1 MSAPEFPKGIVP
13 STLKNC
19 LKPLSLWASKSS
31 AEADLESIFGSH
43 MDWAS
48 AFNYIAAFRRVDFSL
63 LPVIRT
69 LPATDMPGLWG
80 GYSRDTREIYLS
92 ADCPQELLSAVII
105 EEIGHFLD
113 QELCSEETPGEEGAH
128 FAAVV
133 LGLALD
139 AASSDD
145 SLAPLSFQGR
155 ELLVEAAPK
164 LRGSSKAKSS
174 GSSGKSSGSGSAA
187 VGSSSSNPKLQEN
200 IIYATRDS
208 VRLVQKAPGDRL
220 IGSRGDDTFAV
231 LSQDVIIEDPNGG
244 TDTVESSVTFSLASY
259 ATMEKLALTGGA
271 NINAT
276 GNLKANVIT
285 GNSGNN
291 VLDGGVG
298 VDTLVGGAGDD
309 TYIVNDINDL
319 VLEKISAGKDWI
331 FTSDSKVHEAFLSG
345 KYANVEEIKFTGPPP
360 LPKPGDPSD
369 KDDRLVG
376 TPEFDEIDG
385 GKGNDTISG
394 LSENDRLIGSEGDDS
409 LDGGEGDDKLSG
421 GAGNDTILVDSAKD
435 VVIENSNKGVDT
447 IVSKITYSLATL
459 QNVENIVLFGASNSE
474 GTSDDAPTIDA
485 NLNATGNAA
494 RNSLFGNSGKNSL
507 NGAEGADSLIGG
519 DGSDTLNGGASDGV
533 ADYLSGGNGDD
544 VFILDSALD
553 SLDGGSG
560 RDAVL
565 SSLSFSLLSQAVQ
578 GVENLVYTG
587 QSSAS
592 LRGNQFD
599 NSLVGSEGNQ
609 SLFGDAGEDTLSGY
623 AGKDWLDAGLGNDFL
638 DGGSGSDTMIGGE
651 GDDTY
656 AFRDLGDNVS
666 EGPRGSGNDVLHAYI
681 SATLSAGIETLLL
694 VGSEPINGTGNNAAN
709 ILTGNSENNLIVGLG
724 GADTLDGGGGANIL
738 DGGAGDDYY
747 IIYGTADTILESS
760 GTDTIET
767 RGDNFD
773 LRNKSYFKKI
783 ENIVLAGAART
794 AIGNDNDNVIK
805 AKNASDTLGYALF
818 GGLGNDSLLGA
829 QGRDLLE
836 GNEGDDTLLSGGLA
850 DSVGNTLR
858 GGAGKDSLF
867 AGDGNDLLF
876 GGSSASFGFSDA
888 DVDEANNMDTLVG
901 GDGNDT
907 LDGGLGADSMLGG
920 EGNDIY
926 TLDNKADRIVE
937 KRNEGTD
944 AVVSSLSIDFSSFNA
959 SIENATLLGSQ
970 NLFLTANDSNNLV
983 AGNKGSNR
991 ISGLN
996 GNDTL
1001 LGGDGRDTLL
1011 GGEDSDSLDGGLGA
1025 DSLAGGNGDDTYL
1038 VDAGGDQVIE
1048 KAGFDTGIDHV
1059 FSAVNF
1065 DPVSPWLV
1073 EFGFGPDLDDGS
1085 PSITKQKSFASI
1097 DRFSFQNLENFT
1109 FIESAVRGIGN
1120 AENNFF
1126 TGNERDNIILA
1137 QGGDDTITGGL
1148 GDDSLYGE
1156 SDGLYATRAD
1166 LESLNPRPNPDFS
1179 ALVKFLE
1186 DEITGGALGV
1196 GRDSL
1201 VGGEGNDYLDAGAL
1215 NDTMVGGT
1223 GDDTMVVDNEED
1235 DLREV
1240 AGEGDDWVRASVNV
1254 NLLGENIENLFLR
1267 IEPQT
1272 IWQKANAGGASIGQK
1287 AQEAPANLGTGNAG
1301 SNLVVA
1307 SYSTDDP
1314 FTSEDETITQF
1325 PETPVQ
1331 FIPGRRVNGT
1341 SFALDWE
1348 APDSLSNSVPYTQ
1361 YIVQFRRSGT
1371 SQWITFD
1378 EQVDKTANDIN
1389 VTGLTSGLRYD
1400 FQVLATGFTTLRG
1413 LNGSDTIL
1421 GGDYSLEIR
1430 QLGDADETITLYT
1443 VDGASFRESLVG
1455 GNGNDY
1461 LDGGL
1466 GIDTLEGGFGNDTLV
1481 VDDLADAMR
1490 EFGAENGT
1498 TDGAQK
1504 LFGRDL
1510 VLSRINL
1517 DLDDQIV
1524 DLGKFIEDL
1533 TAVEGAGELVLR
1545 GNRLD
1550 NFIAG
1555 NDQANSLFGERGND
1569 TIAGGHANDQI
1580 FGDDGNDLLV
1590 GAVYSGLSVDTFKT
1604 QIDTLTGGNGN
1615 DIFRLLNEEGKRH
1628 YLVSDSADYALIT
1641 DFEPGKDRIERG
1653 SGDFL
1658 FGLPLPPGVSNGLT
1672 IYFDPVG
1679 LPPDLIAVVQSR
1691 DGSTLTLNTP
1701 GI

>member
-1 MSAPEFPKGIVP
+1 
-13 STLKNC
+13 
-19 LKPLSLWASKSS
+19 
-31 AEADLESIFGSH
+31 
-43 MDWAS
+43 
-48 AFNYIAAFRRVDFSL
+48 
-63 LPVIRT
+63 
-69 LPATDMPGLWG
+69 
-80 GYSRDTREIYLS
+80 
-92 ADCPQELLSAVII
+92 
-105 EEIGHFLD
+105 LD
-113 QELCSEETPGEEGAH
+113 S
-128 FAAVV
+128 
-133 LGLALD
+133 
-139 AASSDD
+139 
-145 SLAPLSFQGR
+145 
-155 ELLVEAAPK
+155 
-164 LRGSSKAKSS
+164 
-174 GSSGKSSGSGSAA
+174 
-187 VGSSSSNPKLQEN
+187 
-200 IIYATRDS
+200 
-208 VRLVQKAPGDRL
+208 
-220 IGSRGDDTFAV
+220 
-231 LSQDVIIEDPNGG
+231 
-244 TDTVESSVTFSLASY
+244 
-259 ATMEKLALTGGA
+259 
-271 NINAT
+271 
-276 GNLKANVIT
+276 
-285 GNSGNN
+285 
-291 VLDGGVG
+291 GVG

-309 TYIVNDINDL
+309 SYIVNDISDL
-319 VLEKISAGKDWI
+319 ILEKISAGKDWI
-331 FTSDSKVHEAFLSG
+331 FTSNPKVHEAFLSG
-345 KYANVEEIKFTGPPP
+345 EYANVEEIKFSGPPP
-360 LPKPGDPSD
+360 PPKPGDPSD

-394 LSENDRLIGSEGDDS
+394 LAENDRLIGSEGNDS

-421 GAGNDTILVDSAKD
+421 GAGNDTMVVDSAKD
-435 VVIENSNKGVDT
+435 VVIENSNEGVDT
-447 IVSKITYSLATL
+447 IVSKITYTLATL
-459 QNVENIVLFGASNSE
+459 QNVENIVLFGASNLV
-474 GTSDDAPTIDA
+474 GTSDDVPKIDA

-507 NGAEGADSLIGG
+507 NGAGGADSLIGG
-519 DGSDTLNGGASDGV
+519 DGSDTLNGGSSDGV

-560 RDAVL
+560 RDIAL
-565 SSLSFSLLSQAVQ
+565 SSFSFSLASQSVQ
-578 GVENLVYTG
+578 GVENLIYSG
-587 QSSAS
+587 RSAVT

-599 NSLVGSEGNQ
+599 NSIVGSEGNQ
-609 SLFGDAGEDTLSGY
+609 TLFGDAGEDTLSGY

-638 DGGSGSDTMIGGE
+638 DGGLGPDTMIGGE

-666 EGPRGSGNDVLHAYI
+666 EGPRGSGNDVLHAFI

-694 VGSEPINGTGNNAAN
+694 VGSEPINGTGNNSAN
-709 ILTGNSENNLIVGLG
+709 VLIGNSENNLIMGLG

-747 IIYGTADTILESS
+747 IIDGTVDTILESS

-783 ENIVLAGAART
+783 ENIVLAGSSRT
-794 AIGNDNDNVIK
+794 AYGNDSDNVIK
-805 AKNASDTLGYALF
+805 PKNASDTLSYALF

-850 DSVGNTLR
+850 DSLGNTLR

-867 AGDGNDLLF
+867 AGAGNDLLL

-937 KRNEGTD
+937 KLNEGID
-944 AVVSSLSIDFSSFNA
+944 AVVSSLSIDFSSIKA

-991 ISGLN
+991 ISGLK

-1025 DSLAGGNGDDTYL
+1025 DSLVGSNGDDSYL

-1097 DRFSFQNLENFT
+1097 DRSSFQNLENFT

-1166 LESLNPRPNPDFS
+1166 LESLNPRPDPDFS

-1215 NDTMVGGT
+1215 NDTMVGGS

-1235 DLREV
+1235 DVREV

-1267 IEPQT
+1267 IKPQT

-1287 AQEAPANLGTGNAG
+1287 VQEAPANLGTGNAD

-1307 SYSTDDP
+1307 SYSTYDP

-1504 LFGRDL
+1504 LFGKDL

-1524 DLGKFIEDL
+1524 DRGKFIEDL
-1533 TAVEGAGELVLR
+1533 TAVEGAGDLVLR

-1590 GAVYSGLSVDTFKT
+1590 GAVYSGLSVGTFKS

-1615 DIFRLLNEEGKRH
+1615 DVFRLLTQEGDLH
-1628 YLVSDSADYALIT
+1628 YEVSGSTDYALIT

-1653 SGDFL
+1653 EGTFR
-1658 FGLPLPPGVSNGLT
+1658 FGLALPPEVSSGLS
-1672 IYFDPVG
+1672 IYYIPPV
-1679 LPPDLIAVVQSR
+1679 PFPIPDLIAVVQAR

>member
-1 MSAPEFPKGIVP
+1 MSKKIVQ
-13 STLKNC
+13 T
-19 LKPLSLWASKSS
+19 
-31 AEADLESIFGSH
+31 
-43 MDWAS
+43 
-48 AFNYIAAFRRVDFSL
+48 R
-63 LPVIRT
+63 
-69 LPATDMPGLWG
+69 PG
-80 GYSRDTREIYLS
+80 DI
-92 ADCPQELLSAVII
+92 
-105 EEIGHFLD
+105 
-113 QELCSEETPGEEGAH
+113 
-128 FAAVV
+128 
-133 LGLALD
+133 
-139 AASSDD
+139 
-145 SLAPLSFQGR
+145 
-155 ELLVEAAPK
+155 
-164 LRGSSKAKSS
+164 LRGT
-174 GSSGKSSGSGSAA
+174 
-187 VGSSSSNPKLQEN
+187 VGN
-200 IIYATRDS
+200 
-208 VRLVQKAPGDRL
+208 
-220 IGSRGDDTFAV
+220 DTFVVNNANV
-231 LSQDVIIEDPNGG
+231 EIQDYLPSNDLI
-244 TDTVESSVTFSLASY
+244 ESSVSLSL
-259 ATMEKLALTGGA
+259 EKFISIENLALTG
-271 NINAT
+271 
-276 GNLKANVIT
+276 KANLNANGNGLNNRIT
-285 GNSGNN
+285 GNDGDNR
-291 VLDGGVG
+291 LDDGRGGK
-298 VDTLVGGAGDD
+298 DTLVGGKGND
-309 TYIVNDINDL
+309 TYLVDDIDDIVTETSL
-319 VLEKISAGKDWI
+319 GGLDWI
-331 FTSDSKVHEAFLSG
+331 ISSNPLVYEAFLSG

-360 LPKPGDPSD
+360 PPKPGDPSD
-369 KDDRLVG
+369 KDDKLLG
-376 TPEFDEIDG
+376 TPEPDEIDG

-394 LSENDRLIGSEGDDS
+394 LAENDRLIGGEGNDF
-409 LDGGEGDDKLSG
+409 LDGGEGDDKLLG
-421 GAGNDTILVDSAKD
+421 GAGNDTMVVDSAKD
-435 VVIENSNKGVDT
+435 VVIENSNEGIDT
-447 IVSKITYSLATL
+447 IISKISYALSTL
-459 QNVENIVLFGASNSE
+459 QHVENIVLFDVSNSE
-474 GTSDDAPTIDA
+474 GTSDDAPKIDA
-485 NLNATGNAA
+485 NLNATGNAS

-507 NGAEGADSLIGG
+507 NGAEGADSLLAG
-519 DGSDTLNGGASDGV
+519 DGSDTLNGGPKDGV
-533 ADYLSGGNGDD
+533 ADYLAGGNGDD
-544 VFILDSALD
+544 VFVLDSALD

-560 RDAVL
+560 RDTALTSISFNLADKTVL
-565 SSLSFSLLSQAVQ
+565 R
-578 GVENLVYTG
+578 VENLVYTG
-587 QSSAS
+587 RVAAT
-592 LRGNQFD
+592 LRGNQLD
-599 NSLVGSEGNQ
+599 NSIAGAAGNQ
-609 SLFGDAGEDTLSGY
+609 TLFGDVGEDTLNGF
-623 AGKDWLDAGLGNDFL
+623 AGDDRLEGGKGNDSL
-638 DGGSGSDTMIGGE
+638 DGGTGVDTIIGGA
-651 GDDTY
+651 GNDTY
-656 AFRDLGDNVS
+656 VLRDSGDIIS
-666 EGPRGSGNDVLHAYI
+666 EGPGGSGFDVLHAFF
-681 SATLSAGIETLLL
+681 SATLPAGIETLLL
-694 VGSEPINGTGNNAAN
+694 GGQERINGTGNAASN
-709 ILTGNSENNLIVGLG
+709 SLFGNSENNSLIGLG
-724 GADTLDGGGGANIL
+724 GADTLDGGDGADTLN
-738 DGGAGDDYY
+738 GGAGDDYY
-747 IIYGTADTILESS
+747 IIDGTADTILETT

-773 LRNKSYFKKI
+773 LRNKSYFLKI
-783 ENIVLAGAART
+783 ENIVLAGAARN
-794 AIGNDNDNVIK
+794 AVGNDNNNVINP
-805 AKNASDTLGYALF
+805 KNASDTLGYTLF
-818 GGLGNDSLLGA
+818 GGNGNDSLVGALGA
-829 QGRDLLE
+829 DLLE
-836 GNEGDDTLLSGGLA
+836 GDAGNDRLLSGGSS
-850 DSVGNTLR
+850 DSSANSLR
-858 GGAGKDSLF
+858 GGV
-867 AGDGNDLLF
+867 GNDFLVGGKADDLLI
-876 GGSSASFGFSDA
+876 GGTSGGFGFSDA
-888 DVDEANNMDTLVG
+888 DVDEANNKDTLVG

-907 LDGGLGADSMLGG
+907 LDGGLGADSMVGG
-920 EGNDIY
+920 KGNDIF
-926 TLDNKADRIVE
+926 LLNNRADRIVE
-937 KRNEGTD
+937 NQNEGID
-944 AVVSSLSIDFSSFNA
+944 AVVSTFSIDFNSLVA

-970 NLFLTANDSNNLV
+970 NLFLIANNSNNLL
-983 AGNKGSNR
+983 AGNKGANS
-991 ISGLN
+991 ISGFK

-1025 DSLAGGNGDDTYL
+1025 DYLVGGNGDDSYV
-1038 VDAGGDQVIE
+1038 VDAGGDRVIE
-1048 KAGFDTGIDHV
+1048 KSGFDTGIDHV
-1059 FSAVNF
+1059 STAVNF
-1065 DPVSPWLV
+1065 DPISPWLV

-1097 DRFSFQNLENFT
+1097 DRSSFQNLENFT
-1109 FIESAVRGIGN
+1109 FIESAVRGIGT
-1120 AENNFF
+1120 ADNNFF

-1137 QGGDDTITGGL
+1137 QGGDDTVIGGL

-1166 LESLNPRPNPDFS
+1166 LESLNPRPDPDFS

-1215 NDTMVGGT
+1215 SDTMVGGS

-1235 DLREV
+1235 DVREV

-1348 APDSLSNSVPYTQ
+1348 APDPLSNSVPYTQ
-1361 YIVQFRRSGT
+1361 FIVQFRRSGT

-1378 EQVDKTANDIN
+1378 DQVDKTAKEIN

-1421 GGDYSLEIR
+1421 GGDYSSEIR
-1430 QLGDADETITLYT
+1430 RVGAGDDAKTITLYT

-1498 TDGAQK
+1498 TDGVQK
-1504 LFGRDL
+1504 LFGKDL

-1524 DLGKFIEDL
+1524 DRGKFIEDL
-1533 TAVEGAGELVLR
+1533 MAVEGAGDLVLR

-1550 NFIAG
+1550 NFISG

-1590 GAVYSGLSVDTFKT
+1590 GAVYSGLSVGTFKT

-1615 DIFRLLNEEGKRH
+1615 DTFRLLNEDGVRH
-1628 YLVSDSADYALIT
+1628 YTVSGSSDYALIT
-1641 DFEPGKDRIERG
+1641 DFEPLKDRIERG
-1653 SGDFL
+1653 SGSFSIGL
-1658 FGLPLPPGVSNGLT
+1658 LPLPPGVSSGLT
-1672 IYFDPVG
+1672 IYYLPVG
-1679 LPPDLIAVVQSR
+1679 APANLVAVVQSL